1 MGGEPT
7 FVSIDDMDG
16 AEWNTAALGPNKRRL
31 AEALFGRLAARRP
44 RAALALRPGQVVPGR
59 VPASLGVGVLL
70 AQDGVPI
77 WRCPELIA
85 EDQTGDTAGR
95 REAEALIGSLARRL
109 RVSLEHVIEAY
120 EDVWY
125 CLWQERRLPV
135 NVDPL
140 QSDLKDCE
148 ERKRLAKNLERGL
161 DEIVGYALPIRPRP
175 AAQRRSDAPR
185 WESGPWFFRGER
197 MFLIPGDSPMGL
209 RLPLDSIPWT
219 AAEDQPQVPDR
230 DPFDPRGPLPIV
242 EPSAVLAA
250 RRQVATKS
258 GRSRP
263 EPVLVVPPHA
273 DGHRG
278 PFVPAVS
285 GQGSV
290 SRLSLRES
298 GAAFAEQKATL
309 SRAYRQVPQH
319 AIEERT
325 SASSDAGRDAD
336 PDPTANPLPV
346 QAAAAPRMGESAK
359 QIIHTALCVE
369 PRDGRLHVFM
379 PPVTDLED
387 YLDLVTAVE
396 ETAAEL
402 GIPVRIEGYP
412 PPHDHRL
419 QSFKIT
425 PDPGVIEVNLQPAA
439 DWNELVENTTRL
451 YEEARLSRLGTE
463 KFMLDGRHTGTGGGN
478 HLVLGGPTP
487 TDSPLL
493 RRPDL
498 LRSLVSYWNNRP
510 SLSYLFSGMFLGP
523 TSQAPRI
530 DEARHDSLYE
540 LEIAFGCLPE
550 GQECRRGWSI
560 GSFGICW
567 WT

>member
-1 MGGEPT
+1 M
-7 FVSIDDMDG
+7 
-16 AEWNTAALGPNKRRL
+16 
-31 AEALFGRLAARRP
+31 
-44 RAALALRPGQVVPGR
+44 
-59 VPASLGVGVLL
+59 
-70 AQDGVPI
+70 
-77 WRCPELIA
+77 
-85 EDQTGDTAGR
+85 
-95 REAEALIGSLARRL
+95 
-109 RVSLEHVIEAY
+109 
-120 EDVWY
+120 
-125 CLWQERRLPV
+125 

-140 QSDLKDCE
+140 QSNLKNSE
-148 ERKRLAKNLERGL
+148 ERKRLAENLERGL
-161 DEIVGYALPIRPRP
+161 DEIVGYALPIRPCP
-175 AAQRRSDAPR
+175 AARPRSDAPR

-219 AAEDQPQVPDR
+219 APEDQPQVPDR

-242 EPSAVLAA
+242 QPSAVLAA
-250 RRQVATKS
+250 RRQVATER
-258 GRSRP
+258 GRSRS
-263 EPVLVVPPHA
+263 EPVLVVPPNA

-278 PFVPAVS
+278 LFAQRVS
-285 GQGSV
+285 GHGPVV
-290 SRLSLRES
+290 SRV
-298 GAAFAEQKATL
+298 
-309 SRAYRQVPQH
+309 YRHVPQH
-319 AIEERT
+319 AAIEERK
-325 SASSDAGRDAD
+325 SASSDARRDAD
-336 PDPTANPLPV
+336 LDLSANPLPA
-346 QAAAAPRMGESAK
+346 QAAPMPQMGESAT

-369 PRDGRLHVFM
+369 PRGGRLHVFM

-402 GIPVRIEGYP
+402 GIPVRMEGYP

-419 QSFKIT
+419 QYFKIT

-439 DWNELVENTTRL
+439 DWNELVENTTQL

-487 TDSPLL
+487 ADSPLL

-498 LRSLVSYWNNRP
+498 LRSLISYWNNRP

-560 GSFGICW
+560 ESFGICW
-567 WT
+567 WM